1 MVAPWCELKPDVILV
16 DITMPVLNGLDAG
29 QQIKE
34 ILPAVKLIFLTM
46 NNDVKLAGEAFRRDA
61 SGFLLKTCAASELLT
76 PVRDVLRGES

>member
-1 MVAPWCELKPDVILV
+1 VILV

>member
-46 NNDVKLAGEAFRRDA
+46 NNDVKLAERGISSRR
-61 SGFLLKTCAASELLT
+61 
-76 PVRDVLRGES
+76 LRLPFENLCCV